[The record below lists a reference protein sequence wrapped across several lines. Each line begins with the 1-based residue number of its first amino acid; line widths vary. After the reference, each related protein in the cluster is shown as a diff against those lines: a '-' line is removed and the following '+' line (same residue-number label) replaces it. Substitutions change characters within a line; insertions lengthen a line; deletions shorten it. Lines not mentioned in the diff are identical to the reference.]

1 MNESKQKK
9 KNTGIIAVGNLGTKL
24 ISFFLLPLYTAILS
38 TSEYG
43 IVDYVISIAT
53 FCTPFVTM
61 LMDEAIFRFLIDCKN
76 ESEKKVVIS
85 SSLFIVFLGMLSF
98 SIIGIAV
105 MKVIDYD
112 YTYYAVAY
120 ILLSS
125 YCGMIS
131 ALLRGIGRTD
141 LYALFNFLQGV
152 LQVVLNVVF
161 IAIVNMGVDG
171 MLLASV
177 LSFFSVSI
185 IFSVRIKLW
194 EFIKLHCIDRSL
206 VKKMIVYSL
215 PLVPNK
221 ISWTIINLSDRIILM
236 NVIGSSATGL
246 YAVSYKFPNLMDTVY
261 GFFYQS
267 WKESSARV
275 LSDENHDNFYN
286 DVYEYLK
293 CFMYSTVL
301 VMSAFMPFVFKFMVS
316 DSYYEAIYYVPILLL
331 ATFFSNISGF
341 YGGIFTAYKDTAIMG
356 ITTVAAALVNIVV
369 NLTLIFKFGI
379 YAAAISTLV
388 ANFVVYLYR
397 KVKVKKYIELYENL
411 KETITSI
418 IATVII
424 FVLFYRQNVWSIIF
438 SCVIAVLY
446 AFIYNWKLLKY
457 LKKQLKH

>member
-1 MNESKQKK
+1 MNESKRLI

-369 NLTLIFKFGI
+369 N
-379 YAAAISTLV
+379 
-388 ANFVVYLYR
+388 
-397 KVKVKKYIELYENL
+397 
-411 KETITSI
+411 
-418 IATVII
+418 
-424 FVLFYRQNVWSIIF
+424 
-438 SCVIAVLY
+438 
-446 AFIYNWKLLKY
+446 
-457 LKKQLKH
+457 